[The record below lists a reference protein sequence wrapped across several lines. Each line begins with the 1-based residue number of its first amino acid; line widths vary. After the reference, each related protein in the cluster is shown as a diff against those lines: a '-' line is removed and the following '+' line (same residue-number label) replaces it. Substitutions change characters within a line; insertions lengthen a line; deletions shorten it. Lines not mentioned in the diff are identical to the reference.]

1 MEDVNHHTSHQFLI
15 LSIQNSAFSTVN
27 AIEHSAIMT
36 INDKYKRIW
45 KEVVTSHM
53 NVPDSHSSGMN
64 NMYAIK
70 KISIRYQVNASQH
83 QSWI

>member
-1 MEDVNHHTSHQFLI
+1 MVGNYELARMLLFGMEVVNHYNSHQFLI

-53 NVPDSHSSGMN
+53 NVPH
-64 NMYAIK
+64 I
-70 KISIRYQVNASQH
+70 H
-83 QSWI
+83 LE